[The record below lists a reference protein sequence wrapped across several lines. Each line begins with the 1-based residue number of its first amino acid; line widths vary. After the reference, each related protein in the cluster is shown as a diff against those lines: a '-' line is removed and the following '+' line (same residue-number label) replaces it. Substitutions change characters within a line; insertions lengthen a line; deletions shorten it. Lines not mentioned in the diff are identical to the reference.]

1 MDSHIIF
8 CYNVAIINQDLQ
20 GCRQKGDKDV
30 SMREESYSVSI
41 LYIEDNLDNRILVR
55 RVLEIEGY
63 QVLEAGDGPTGIK
76 LAQEQNPALILVD
89 INMPE
94 MDGYEV
100 TRRLRAIDQF
110 RDVPI
115 IALTAKVMKGDR
127 EKTLEAG
134 CSGYIQKPIDVDLLP
149 MQLAAYLNQ

>member
-1 MDSHIIF
+1 MDSHNVF
-8 CYNVAIINQDLQ
+8 CYNVAIITEDLQ

-30 SMREESYSVSI
+30 SMREERYSVTI

-76 LAQEQNPALILVD
+76 LAQEENPSLILVD

-100 TRRLRAIDQF
+100 TRKLRAIDQF

-149 MQLAAYLNQ
+149 TQLAAYLNQ